1 MTDPHD
7 ALPVREIKRTRVQLS
22 CTACRARKLKCC
34 RVHPCTNC
42 RKRGEA
48 SSCTFV
54 GRGPRGKTSQGRASP
69 THVQDRLQHL
79 ENLILS
85 LTQQKMMEQPT
96 EPNDD
101 GAGTG
106 RGEVNLAGL
115 EPTNAGDGSFVNTA
129 WTHGN
134 HTGTDESQRIPSPGL
149 ASRPHPLTPEGSP
162 SDPPGKLVA
171 QETGTRYVDGAHWRA
186 VLEEI
191 SEVREYLREQDVH
204 SDDELA
210 QHDTK
215 SVTAPTLLL
224 GLHKPLRKEELLAQI
239 PPRPVT
245 DRLVA
250 QWLNSKE
257 PVISITHI
265 PTFQKE
271 YNKFWDSP
279 HEVSLPWLALL
290 SACIAMALAFNQRS
304 GDPTPLSPQDPAEAQ
319 DSFRKLTAQCLVQS
333 NYTAPAR
340 YKVEALFLYTMSEF
354 LRSDDAQVGVSFLLG
369 ITIRLAIRA
378 GYHRDPKHFPDMS
391 AFDGEMRRR
400 VWTILRQLDTLISF
414 QVGVPR
420 TIQDWQHDV
429 ELPRN
434 ISDEDFDE
442 STEELPPSCPDEIF
456 TLMSYTRAKSRIM
469 TIFGKISDLA
479 YSCEPVTYEVTQ
491 ALDRQLDEA
500 HDQVPSTF
508 KMRPVNQCLADPSE
522 LIFRRYTVELL
533 YLKARCVLHR
543 RYLGEDHNNLRYAYS
558 RWVCMSSSKDIL
570 RHQADIHHETQ
581 PGGLLYRDRLFPN
594 ALQYA
599 DYLLAAMIICLELS
613 HKRTATPPLGGGTNE
628 DLAVVVRGQEELLS
642 ALEMSHEIFDK
653 MRRRSA
659 DAQLGYAAMTVMLR
673 WVKQQRSGQEDLLQQ
688 QQPSSPAYPPAYGS
702 WQLEGAN
709 SLDTLDFQP
718 MDGVTPGY
726 ASLDVIGDML
736 DTPTNMDWRLWD
748 LQIQGVERPNP
759 GNTWTQPEFNGVL
772 QEN

>member
-1 MTDPHD
+1 MTDLHD
-7 ALPVREIKRTRVQLS
+7 ALPVRETKRTRVQLS
-22 CTACRARKLKCC
+22 CTACRARKQVLKCC

-48 SSCTFV
+48 NSCTFV
-54 GRGPRGKTSQGRASP
+54 GRGPRGKASQGRASP

-85 LTQQKMMEQPT
+85 LTQQKMLEQPT
-96 EPNDD
+96 ETNGD

-106 RGEVNLAGL
+106 GEEVNFAAL
-115 EPTNAGDGSFVNTA
+115 ESTNTGEALFANSTRIHTDD
-129 WTHGN
+129 
-134 HTGTDESQRIPSPGL
+134 TGTDESQRIPPVGL
-149 ASRPHPLTPEGSP
+149 ASRLHPLTPEESP

-171 QETGTRYVDGAHWRA
+171 QEAGTRYVDGAHWRA
-186 VLEEI
+186 VLEE
-191 SEVREYLREQDVH
+191 VCYL
-204 SDDELA
+204 
-210 QHDTK
+210 
-215 SVTAPTLLL
+215 
-224 GLHKPLRKEELLAQI
+224 EELLAQI

-271 YNKFWDSP
+271 QYNKFWDRP

-319 DSFRKLTAQCLVQS
+319 NSFRKLTAQCLVQS

-400 VWTILRQLDTLISF
+400 VWTILRQMDTLISF

-442 STEELPPSCPDEIF
+442 STEELPPSRPDEIF

-479 YSCEPVTYEVTQ
+479 YSREPVIYEVTQ

-508 KMRPVNQCLADPSE
+508 KMRPINQCIADPSD

-533 YLKARCVLHR
+533 YLKTRCVLHR

-613 HKRTATPPLGGGTNE
+613 HQRTGTPPLGVGTND
-628 DLAVVVRGQEELLS
+628 DLAVIVRGQEELLS

-659 DAQLGYAAMTVMLR
+659 DAQLGYAAMTIMLR
-673 WVKQQRSGQEDLLQQ
+673 WVKQQRSGPEDQQQPQQ
-688 QQPSSPAYPPAYGS
+688 QQPSISDA
-702 WQLEGAN
+702 
-709 SLDTLDFQP
+709 LDFQP

-726 ASLDVIGDML
+726 ASLDVIGNML
-736 DTPTNMDWRLWD
+736 DTPTNMDWVSLVFWRVID
-748 LQIQGVERPNP
+748 V
-759 GNTWTQPEFNGVL
+759 
-772 QEN
+772 

>member
-1 MTDPHD
+1 MTLSPSEKPN
-7 ALPVREIKRTRVQLS
+7 APVFNYLVQHVE
-22 CTACRARKLKCC
+22 RASKLKCC

-48 SSCTFV
+48 NSCTFV

-85 LTQQKMMEQPT
+85 LTQQKMLEQPT
-96 EPNDD
+96 ETNGD

-106 RGEVNLAGL
+106 QEEVNFAAL
-115 EPTNAGDGSFVNTA
+115 ELTNAGEAPFANSTRIHTDD
-129 WTHGN
+129 
-134 HTGTDESQRIPSPGL
+134 TGTDESQRISGVGL
-149 ASRPHPLTPEGSP
+149 ASRPHPLTPEESP

-171 QETGTRYVDGAHWRA
+171 QEAGTRYVDGAHWRA

-191 SEVREYLREQDVH
+191 SEVREYLREQEVH

-210 QHDTK
+210 QQDEK

-250 QWLNSKE
+250 QWLNCKE
-257 PVISITHI
+257 PVIGITHI

-271 YNKFWDSP
+271 QQYNKFWDRP

-319 DSFRKLTAQCLVQS
+319 NSFRKLTAQCLVQS

-442 STEELPPSCPDEIF
+442 STEELPPSRPDKIF
-456 TLMSYTRAKSRIM
+456 TLVSYTRAKSRIM

-479 YSCEPVTYEVTQ
+479 YSREPVTYEVTQ

-508 KMRPVNQCLADPSE
+508 KMRPVNQCIADPSD
-522 LIFRRYTVELL
+522 LIFRRYTLELL

-613 HKRTATPPLGGGTNE
+613 HQRTGTPPLGGGTND

-659 DAQLGYAAMTVMLR
+659 DAQLGYAAMTIMLR
-673 WVKQQRSGQEDLLQQ
+673 WVKQQRSGQEDQQQQ
-688 QQPSSPAYPPAYGS
+688 QQPSISAYPPAYGS

-709 SLDTLDFQP
+709 SLDAQDFQP

-736 DTPTNMDWRLWD
+736 DMPTNMDWRLWD

-759 GNTWTQPEFNGVL
+759 GSTWTQPEFNDTL